1 MFISKAAHCLR
12 FLDLSASGITG
23 SLFQTS
29 TTSTSPIYFPSL
41 KTLHLEFC
49 QEMTEIIDLNQY
61 PDLKILS
68 TYASNISVKFSN
80 DGCSKVNVISSGS
93 DSEIKMKEYAAK
105 RGLRLTNWAMT
116 QKYMVKLQLPM
127 LSQIRLT
134 SLEDR

>member
-1 MFISKAAHCLR
+1 
-12 FLDLSASGITG
+12 
-23 SLFQTS
+23 
-29 TTSTSPIYFPSL
+29 
-41 KTLHLEFC
+41 
-49 QEMTEIIDLNQY
+49 MTEIIDLNQC

-68 TYASNISVKFSN
+68 TYASDISVN
-80 DGCSKVNVISSGS
+80 GNMSKVNVINSGS

-116 QKYMVKLQLPM
+116 QKYMVKPQLPM

>member
-1 MFISKAAHCLR
+1 
-12 FLDLSASGITG
+12 
-23 SLFQTS
+23 
-29 TTSTSPIYFPSL
+29 
-41 KTLHLEFC
+41 
-49 QEMTEIIDLNQY
+49 MTEIIDLNQC

-68 TYASNISVKFSN
+68 TYASDISVNSFSN
-80 DGCSKVNVISSGS
+80 GNMSKVNVINSGS

-116 QKYMVKLQLPM
+116 QKYMVKPQLPM